1 MLNLTAHDLKT
12 KGIAAIE
19 AVLSTQVKAW
29 TGARKVTHKGKISAD
44 ELDEAR

>member
-19 AVLSTQVKAW
+19 AVLSNQVKSLNWRAQSD
-29 TGARKVTHKGKISAD
+29 AQRKNIC
-44 ELDEAR
+44 